1 MVKGPRD
8 NEPPAFYE
16 NTHIM
21 SKEGVST
28 GTITIHIENFPE
40 QAMMDFQ
47 AAYHKFKKGFREEHK
62 TLFMSEE
69 EEEPPATQEQEPVT
83 ATPTPPVPAPNL
95 TPAPEENKS
104 NGAGE
109 KRERMPWRGEWSE
122 TEKETVRNAKNK
134 DDAVKAY
141 RVMFPESDRSDYAV
155 RQRFDILT
163 KQEGNGSN
171 SSQGELQEKSRAKS
185 TTGEL
190 KQETPSEKKEEP
202 AAPGPAIPEDGMIV
216 GCKVRQV
223 KGKDRAYGIGTVQGA
238 GVDNLRVKFI
248 SSTKVLPRDHFELVK
263 VEKREAEGVK
273 A

>member
-21 SKEGVST
+21 SKKGVST

-62 TLFMSEE
+62 ALFMGEE

-83 ATPTPPVPAPNL
+83 AIPTPPVPAPSP

-104 NGAGE
+104 NEAGE
-109 KRERMPWRGEWSE
+109 KRERMSCREWSE
-122 TEKETVRNAKNK
+122 AEKEIVRNAKDK
-134 DDAVKAY
+134 DGAVGAY
-141 RVMFPESDRSDYAV
+141 RAMFPESDRSDYAV
-155 RQRFDILT
+155 RQRFNILT
-163 KQEGNGSN
+163 KQGGNGPN
-171 SSQGELQEKSRAKS
+171 SPGDELQEKPEAKS

-190 KQETPSEKKEEP
+190 KQGTPSEKKEEP
-202 AAPGPAIPEDGMIV
+202 AAPGPAIPEDGIIV

-223 KGKDRAYGIGTVQGA
+223 KGKDRAYGVGTVQGA

-263 VEKREAEGVK
+263 IEKGETEGVK